1 MDAGNRRGAVN
12 VAQLVVLG
20 ALEQLG
26 RAGGYDIVQEL
37 DRKMVHKWLDLKPGS
52 IYHAL
57 RQLEKEGAV
66 EPVEQTREGRYPTKT
81 LFEITGEGRER
92 FDTLQEEAFLGI
104 FPQFYGFKV
113 ALKFNTRR
121 SAAEIER
128 FANRAV
134 EAIDAHL
141 AIMDE
146 YLDTLDPSS
155 RRHEEDA
162 FFIEHDRRLYQVEKA
177 WIQEAA
183 QRAAR
188 LENEQ
193 PGDWER
199 PATAAS
205 STP

>member
-1 MDAGNRRGAVN
+1 MNIAR
-12 VAQLVVLG
+12 LVVLG

-57 RQLEKEGAV
+57 RQLEKEDAV
-66 EPVEQTREGRYPTKT
+66 KPVEQTREGRYPTKT
-81 LFEITGEGRER
+81 IFEITDKGKER
-92 FDTLQEEAFLGI
+92 FDVLQEEAFLGV
-104 FPQFYGFKV
+104 FPHFYGFKI
-113 ALKFNTRR
+113 ALKFNTRKSR
-121 SAAEIER
+121 GEIEQL
-128 FANRAV
+128 ANRAV

-141 AIMDE
+141 AAMDQ

-155 RRHEEDA
+155 HRHEEDS
-162 FFIEHDRRLYQVEKA
+162 FFIEHDRRLYEAEKE

-183 QRAAR
+183 VRAAR

-193 PGDWER
+193 PESRGR
-199 PATAAS
+199 PTTAATR
-205 STP
+205 TP

>member
-1 MDAGNRRGAVN
+1 MN

-57 RQLEKEGAV
+57 RQLEKEDAIK
-66 EPVEQTREGRYPTKT
+66 PVEQTREGRYPTKT
-81 LFEITGEGRER
+81 LFEITDKGRER
-92 FDTLQEEAFLGI
+92 FDILQEEAFLGV
-104 FPQFYGFKV
+104 FPHFYGFKI

-121 SAAEIER
+121 SGAEIEQL
-128 FANRAV
+128 ASRAV

-141 AIMDE
+141 VAMDT
-146 YLDTLDPSS
+146 YLGTLDPSS
-155 RRHEEDA
+155 RRHEEDS
-162 FFIEHDRRLYQVEKA
+162 FFIEHDRRLYKAEKE

-183 QRAAR
+183 VRAMQI
-188 LENEQ
+188 ENEK
-193 PGDWER
+193 PESRER
-199 PATAAS
+199 STSATIH
-205 STP
+205 TP

>member
-1 MDAGNRRGAVN
+1 MN

-57 RQLEKEGAV
+57 RQLEKENAI

-81 LFEITGEGRER
+81 LFEITAEGRER
-92 FDTLQEEAFLGI
+92 FDRLQEEAFLGV
-104 FPQFYGFKV
+104 FPHFYGFKI

-128 FANRAV
+128 LANRAV

-141 AIMDE
+141 GAMDA
-146 YLDTLDPSS
+146 YLETLDPESP
-155 RRHEEDA
+155 RREEDA
-162 FFIEHDRRLYQVEKA
+162 FFIEHDRRLYEVERA
-177 WIQEAA
+177 WILEAA
-183 QRAAR
+183 QRSKL

-193 PGDWER
+193 AGDREI
-199 PATAAS
+199 PAKA
-205 STP
+205 

>member
-1 MDAGNRRGAVN
+1 MN

-37 DRKMVHKWLDLKPGS
+37 DRKMIHKWLDLKPGS

-57 RQLEKEGAV
+57 RQLEKEDAIKFV
-66 EPVEQTREGRYPTKT
+66 DQTRRGLYPTKT
-81 LFEITGEGRER
+81 IFEITDFGRER
-92 FDTLQEEAFLGI
+92 FDTLQEEAFLGV
-104 FPQFYGFKV
+104 FPQFYGFKI

-121 SAAEIER
+121 TGREIWR

-141 AIMDE
+141 VTMDE
-146 YLDTLDPSS
+146 YLGTLDPSS

-162 FFIEHDRRLYQVEKA
+162 FFIEHDRRLYQAEKA

-183 QRAAR
+183 RRAKW

-193 PGDWER
+193 NGGNKDPG
-199 PATAAS
+199 TAAS
-205 STP
+205 HNY